1 MVNALVQ
8 LSEKT
13 NRVLNM
19 VKATYGLKDKSQ
31 AIELVVAK
39 FAEEDNLRP
48 EFIKK
53 MKEVMKQKSVP
64 VDDFEKRY
72 GLK

>member
-1 MVNALVQ
+1 
-8 LSEKT
+8 
-13 NRVLNM
+13 M